1 MKHWCYHSRMQSSI
15 APFIA
20 HARSKGMDHQTIRML
35 LLSAGWKEKDISS
48 ALVSESLA
56 MPVPLPPDT
65 GSARDAFFHL
75 LTFTTLY
82 ALVISSI
89 ILAFQFIERT
99 FADPAFRSVYF
110 ETANTSAIRW
120 SLAVILV
127 SYPLFAFLA
136 RTLHR
141 ECVRHPEKLQSGVR
155 RWLTYLTLFVTA
167 CTISGDLITLL
178 FYLLQGEL
186 TIRFLLKVFAV
197 LSLSGLPFM
206 YYFAVI
212 RFDPQSYVDSRIHRV
227 FFWIISVIVFV
238 AVVWGIATAGSPL
251 YGRKERLD
259 ETRVNDLRLIREEI
273 MDYVYGPER
282 FNGQKITVLPKP
294 LPPNLDVVAKNATYA
309 KLSIF
314 DPDTQNPYEYV
325 IRGSTFDL
333 CATFSL
339 SQNLDYNITWNH
351 PAGSYCFT
359 FDAFDR
365 QNK

>member
-1 MKHWCYHSRMQSSI
+1 MQSSI

-48 ALVSESLA
+48 ALASESLT
-56 MPVPLPPDT
+56 MPVPVPPDA

-82 ALVISSI
+82 AMVISSI

-99 FADPAFRSVYF
+99 FVDPAFKSVY
-110 ETANTSAIRW
+110 EVSANTSTIRW

-127 SYPLFAFLA
+127 FYPLFAFLA

-197 LSLSGLPFM
+197 LFLSGLPFM

-212 RFDPQSYVDSRIHRV
+212 RFDPKSYGESRIHRV
-227 FFWIISVIVFV
+227 FFWMTSVIIFV

-273 MDYVYGPER
+273 MNYVYGPER
-282 FNGQKITVLPKP
+282 WNGQKIVVLPKP
-294 LPPNLDVVAKNATYA
+294 LPASLEVVANNAAYQ
-309 KLSIF
+309 KLALG
-314 DPDTQNPYEYV
+314 DPETLQPYEYV
-325 IRGSTFDL
+325 QRGTTFDL
-333 CATFSL
+333 CATFGL
-339 SQNLDYNITWNH
+339 PRDLNYDITWNH
-351 PAGSYCFT
+351 PVGQHCFT